1 MKQLELHPFYA
12 ESYFG
17 ESAPTKKYLKQ
28 LSKSITPQIAN
39 LIESPYYKEH
49 FTEILELQFDYNSH
63 KVNFADAKFFYMG
76 LCHKYSALRLSKFI
90 VVPEQTDSDI
100 GATTRFTLLISPS
113 ETKKINFL
121 LPMISAPIAFAADTG
136 LPFDYQIFETE
147 EGGITAFFR
156 DAVTEKDLEQVR
168 LALTGFYDKWN
179 TEQEEKIHYIDKVK
193 KGKKSVRATIDFGGC
208 PKEAVIGMIESLRDC
223 NGIKKVVYK

>member
-1 MKQLELHPFYA
+1 MMGNMMLAAHALGLGSCWINRA
-12 ESYFG
+12 
-17 ESAPTKKYLKQ
+17 
-28 LSKSITPQIAN
+28 
-39 LIESPYYKEH
+39 KE
-49 FTEILELQFDYNSH
+49 
-63 KVNFADAKFFYMG
+63 V
-76 LCHKYSALRLSKFI
+76 
-90 VVPEQTDSDI
+90 
-100 GATTRFTLLISPS
+100 
-113 ETKKINFL
+113 
-121 LPMISAPIAFAADTG
+121 
-136 LPFDYQIFETE
+136 FETE

-168 LALTGFYDKWN
+168 SALTGFYDKWN